1 MHRINSIE
9 ELAHH
14 EASHAVVNYYFNH
27 PVRRL
32 DLTTYD
38 ENSPTVF
45 EYIPI
50 YGENRM
56 FTKNDG
62 KEYEYIANQ
71 SIIALM
77 AGGLGGRLATGQF
90 NTDGCIND
98 LRKARELISYLLSKD
113 NEIASENKMRSLFG
127 QCLGEAKELIEQT
140 PHIQKQISALASSLL
155 EKKQLS
161 GTEAINI
168 INASTPEIVNRSKDA
183 IPEVEIQERR
193 MYSTENHYA

>member
-77 AGGLGGRLATGQF
+77 AGGLGGQLATGQF

>member
-1 MHRINSIE
+1 MYKINSIE

-14 EASHAVVNYYFNH
+14 EAAHAVVNYFFNH
-27 PVRRL
+27 PVRKI

-38 ENSPTVF
+38 EKSPPAF
-45 EYIPI
+45 EYLPI
-50 YGENRM
+50 YGKGRM

-62 KEYEYIANQ
+62 REYEYIANQ

-77 AGGLGGRLATGQF
+77 AGGLGGQLATGQF

-98 LRKARELISYLLSKD
+98 LHKARELISYLLSKD
-113 NEIASENKMRSLFG
+113 DEIAGENEMRALFG

-140 PHIQKQISALASSLL
+140 PHIQKQITALASSLL
-155 EKKQLS
+155 EKKQLT

-168 INASTPEIVNRSKDA
+168 INAATPDIVNRSRDA

-193 MYSTENHYA
+193 MYSSENHYA